1 MHRLIASVLDKSQ
14 SRAAPVSRSRKQGDP
29 QMQPTRIGLVLGDPA
44 GVGPELIAK
53 LLARTGEAA
62 ASRFVAIGTEAA
74 LTEGA
79 KVAEVALPEVPLIAI
94 PADDLGPIQ
103 AGEATRQAGAF
114 ALRSLQAAVDAV
126 RAGRISAIVYAPLN
140 KHAMKLAGFAEVD
153 EMHYLARLFGCT
165 GFFTELNQ
173 LDEVWTTR
181 VTSHVPL
188 RDVAALITEQRVMDA
203 AGLAIEA
210 MRRAGI
216 ARPRVA
222 VAGLNPHAGDGGTIG
237 SEDIE
242 IIAPAVARLRAQG
255 HDIHGPASPDTVFL
269 GVRRGTLDLVV
280 TMYHDQGQIALKSL
294 GFERVV
300 TILGGLPVPAITA
313 SSGSAYDIAGRN
325 AGNPEALIRAC
336 ALAER
341 LATAAPTNA

>member
-1 MHRLIASVLDKSQ
+1 
-14 SRAAPVSRSRKQGDP
+14 
-29 QMQPTRIGLVLGDPA
+29 MQPTRIGLVLGDPA

-53 LLARTGEAA
+53 LLAHMGDAA
-62 ASRFVAIGTEAA
+62 ASRFVVIGTEAA
-74 LTEGA
+74 LAEGA
-79 KVAEVALPEVPLIAI
+79 RVAGVTLPQVPLIAI
-94 PADDLGPIQ
+94 AAEGLGPIRP
-103 AGEATRQAGAF
+103 GEATREAGAF
-114 ALRSLQAAVDAV
+114 ALSSLEAAVGAV
-126 RAGRISAIVYAPLN
+126 QAGRIGAIVYAPLN

-173 LDEVWTTR
+173 MDEVWTTR

-188 RDVAALITEQRVMDA
+188 RDVAALITEQRVLDA
-203 AGLAIEA
+203 TGLAIAA
-210 MRRAGI
+210 MQRAGI

-242 IIAPAVARLRAQG
+242 IIAPAIARLRQLG
-255 HDIHGPASPDTVFL
+255 HDVSGPVSPDTVFL
-269 GVRRGTLDLVV
+269 GIRRGTLDLVV

-325 AGNPEALIRAC
+325 VASPEALIRAC
-336 ALAER
+336 GLAER
-341 LATAAPTNA
+341 LATAAPMSA